1 MDPVG
6 AATCPRQFL
15 CHSNFSGPPGFH
27 RVRSTF
33 FISVLL
39 PPSLHCRHTA
49 SGVITCAAEA
59 RDRRGRDD
67 AEELYARNLSS
78 AIPRREKENESFVLL
93 GSALL
98 SLLLAQPLALGATL
112 PMKTLVNGARG
123 ILPWR
128 SGLVGAGNERE
139 MTRECNEPSAVVTAA
154 RSYWSG

>member
-6 AATCPRQFL
+6 SRNVSPTISLPQQFL
-15 CHSNFSGPPGFH
+15 RPSWFSPCAFD
-27 RVRSTF
+27 F
-33 FISVLL
+33 FLYPSSPSV
-39 PPSLHCRHTA
+39 
-49 SGVITCAAEA
+49 SGIAAILRAAVITRAAEA

-98 SLLLAQPLALGATL
+98 SLLAQPHALGATL